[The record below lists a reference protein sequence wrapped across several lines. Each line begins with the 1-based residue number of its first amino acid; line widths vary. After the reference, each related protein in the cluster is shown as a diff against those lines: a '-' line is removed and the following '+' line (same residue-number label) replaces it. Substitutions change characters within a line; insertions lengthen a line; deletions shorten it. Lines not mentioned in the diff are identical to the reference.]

1 LLLVA
6 GNTES
11 DLDTFGSLCFFIF
24 QGGVMRIEKVLNNNV
39 VISLDAS
46 GKDVIVMGSGIAFQ
60 KKRGDIIDQKKIE
73 RIFTQ
78 NDSDLA
84 SKIQSALKDI
94 PIEYLEFTEQMIHY
108 AQNELDT
115 KFNDNLYLSLMDHIY
130 FTIKRYHENMLI
142 QNRLLFETKL
152 MYPEEF
158 RVGNEIV
165 QKMNKMFNVDLP
177 EDEAA
182 FIALHFV
189 NANLGTDNPSS
200 KTQDKIVQD
209 MLTIIKNY
217 FKLSINSDTLQYV
230 RLVTH
235 LKFFAQRI
243 TQKKM
248 QATSGGDVQLFSV
261 VKERYLI
268 SYECV
273 QRISQYLQI
282 EYGYNISDEEKLYLT
297 IHIERIRELNA

>member
-1 LLLVA
+1 
-6 GNTES
+6 
-11 DLDTFGSLCFFIF
+11 
-24 QGGVMRIEKVLNNNV
+24 MRIEKVLNNNV

-165 QKMNKMFNVDLP
+165 QKMNKMFKVDLP

-261 VKERYLI
+261 VKERYSI

>member
-1 LLLVA
+1 
-6 GNTES
+6 
-11 DLDTFGSLCFFIF
+11 
-24 QGGVMRIEKVLNNNV
+24 MRIEKVLNNNV

-165 QKMNKMFNVDLP
+165 QKMNKMFKVDLP

-189 NANLGTDNPSS
+189 NAKLGTDNPSS

-261 VKERYLI
+261 VKERYSI

>member
-1 LLLVA
+1 
-6 GNTES
+6 
-11 DLDTFGSLCFFIF
+11 
-24 QGGVMRIEKVLNNNV
+24 MRIEKVLNNNV

-243 TQKKM
+243 IQKKM

>member
-1 LLLVA
+1 
-6 GNTES
+6 
-11 DLDTFGSLCFFIF
+11 
-24 QGGVMRIEKVLNNNV
+24 MRIEKVLNNNV

>member
-1 LLLVA
+1 
-6 GNTES
+6 
-11 DLDTFGSLCFFIF
+11 
-24 QGGVMRIEKVLNNNV
+24 MRIEKVLNNNV

-165 QKMNKMFNVDLP
+165 QKMNKMFKVDLP

-261 VKERYLI
+261 VKERYSI

-273 QRISQYLQI
+273 QRISQYLWI

>member
-1 LLLVA
+1 
-6 GNTES
+6 
-11 DLDTFGSLCFFIF
+11 
-24 QGGVMRIEKVLNNNV
+24 MRIEKVLNNNV

-73 RIFTQ
+73 QIFTQ

>member
-1 LLLVA
+1 
-6 GNTES
+6 
-11 DLDTFGSLCFFIF
+11 
-24 QGGVMRIEKVLNNNV
+24 
-39 VISLDAS
+39 
-46 GKDVIVMGSGIAFQ
+46 
-60 KKRGDIIDQKKIE
+60 
-73 RIFTQ
+73 
-78 NDSDLA
+78 
-84 SKIQSALKDI
+84 
-94 PIEYLEFTEQMIHY
+94 MIHY

-261 VKERYLI
+261 VKERYSI

>member
-1 LLLVA
+1 
-6 GNTES
+6 
-11 DLDTFGSLCFFIF
+11 
-24 QGGVMRIEKVLNNNV
+24 MRIEKVLNNNV

-165 QKMNKMFNVDLP
+165 QKMNKMFKVDLP

>member
-1 LLLVA
+1 
-6 GNTES
+6 
-11 DLDTFGSLCFFIF
+11 
-24 QGGVMRIEKVLNNNV
+24 MRIEKVLNNNV

-60 KKRGDIIDQKKIE
+60 KKRGDIIDQTKIE

-130 FTIKRYHENMLI
+130 FTIKRYYENMLI

-261 VKERYLI
+261 VKERYSI

>member
-1 LLLVA
+1 
-6 GNTES
+6 
-11 DLDTFGSLCFFIF
+11 
-24 QGGVMRIEKVLNNNV
+24 MRIEKVLNNNV

-261 VKERYLI
+261 VKERYSI

-282 EYGYNISDEEKLYLT
+282 EYGYSISDEEKLYLT
-297 IHIERIRELNA
+297 IHIERIRELKA

>member
-1 LLLVA
+1 
-6 GNTES
+6 
-11 DLDTFGSLCFFIF
+11 
-24 QGGVMRIEKVLNNNV
+24 MRIEKVLNNNV

-60 KKRGDIIDQKKIE
+60 KKRGDIIDHKKIE

>member
-1 LLLVA
+1 
-6 GNTES
+6 
-11 DLDTFGSLCFFIF
+11 
-24 QGGVMRIEKVLNNNV
+24 MRIEKVLNNNV

-177 EDEAA
+177 ENEAA

>member
-1 LLLVA
+1 
-6 GNTES
+6 
-11 DLDTFGSLCFFIF
+11 
-24 QGGVMRIEKVLNNNV
+24 MRIEKVLNNNV

-261 VKERYLI
+261 VKERYSI

-282 EYGYNISDEEKLYLT
+282 EYGYSISDEEKLYLT

>member
-1 LLLVA
+1 
-6 GNTES
+6 
-11 DLDTFGSLCFFIF
+11 
-24 QGGVMRIEKVLNNNV
+24 
-39 VISLDAS
+39 
-46 GKDVIVMGSGIAFQ
+46 
-60 KKRGDIIDQKKIE
+60 
-73 RIFTQ
+73 
-78 NDSDLA
+78 
-84 SKIQSALKDI
+84 
-94 PIEYLEFTEQMIHY
+94 MIHY

-165 QKMNKMFNVDLP
+165 QKMNKMFKVDLP

-261 VKERYLI
+261 VKERYSI

>member
-1 LLLVA
+1 
-6 GNTES
+6 
-11 DLDTFGSLCFFIF
+11 
-24 QGGVMRIEKVLNNNV
+24 
-39 VISLDAS
+39 
-46 GKDVIVMGSGIAFQ
+46 
-60 KKRGDIIDQKKIE
+60 
-73 RIFTQ
+73 
-78 NDSDLA
+78 
-84 SKIQSALKDI
+84 
-94 PIEYLEFTEQMIHY
+94 MIHY

-261 VKERYLI
+261 VKERYSI

-282 EYGYNISDEEKLYLT
+282 EYGYSISDEEKLYLT
-297 IHIERIRELNA
+297 IHIERIRELKA

>member
-1 LLLVA
+1 
-6 GNTES
+6 
-11 DLDTFGSLCFFIF
+11 
-24 QGGVMRIEKVLNNNV
+24 MRIEKVLNNNV

-94 PIEYLEFTEQMIHY
+94 PIEYLEFTEKMIHY

-243 TQKKM
+243 IQKKM

>member
-1 LLLVA
+1 
-6 GNTES
+6 
-11 DLDTFGSLCFFIF
+11 
-24 QGGVMRIEKVLNNNV
+24 MKIEKVLNNNV

-60 KKRGDIIDQKKIE
+60 KKRGDVIDKKKIE

-94 PIEYLEFTEQMIHY
+94 PIEYLEFTEHVIHY

-115 KFNDNLYLSLMDHIY
+115 RFNDNLYLSLMDHIY
-130 FTIKRYHENMLI
+130 FTIKRFHENMLI

-152 MYPEEF
+152 MYTEEF
-158 RVGNEIV
+158 KVGNAIV
-165 QKMNKMFNVDLP
+165 QKMNKTFNVELP

-189 NANLGTDNPSS
+189 NANLGTNTPSS

-248 QATSGGDVQLFSV
+248 KATSSGDVQLFSV
-261 VKERYLI
+261 VKERYSI

-273 QRISQYLQI
+273 KRISQYLQI

>member
-1 LLLVA
+1 
-6 GNTES
+6 
-11 DLDTFGSLCFFIF
+11 
-24 QGGVMRIEKVLNNNV
+24 
-39 VISLDAS
+39 
-46 GKDVIVMGSGIAFQ
+46 
-60 KKRGDIIDQKKIE
+60 
-73 RIFTQ
+73 
-78 NDSDLA
+78 
-84 SKIQSALKDI
+84 
-94 PIEYLEFTEQMIHY
+94 MIHY

-261 VKERYLI
+261 VKERYSI

-282 EYGYNISDEEKLYLT
+282 EYGYSISDEEKLYLT

>member
-1 LLLVA
+1 
-6 GNTES
+6 
-11 DLDTFGSLCFFIF
+11 
-24 QGGVMRIEKVLNNNV
+24 MRIEKVLNNNV
-39 VISLDAS
+39 VISFDAS

-60 KKRGDIIDQKKIE
+60 KKRGDIIDQTKIE

-261 VKERYLI
+261 VKERYSI

>member
-1 LLLVA
+1 
-6 GNTES
+6 
-11 DLDTFGSLCFFIF
+11 
-24 QGGVMRIEKVLNNNV
+24 MRIEKVLNNNV

-108 AQNELDT
+108 AQSELDT

>member
-1 LLLVA
+1 
-6 GNTES
+6 
-11 DLDTFGSLCFFIF
+11 
-24 QGGVMRIEKVLNNNV
+24 MRIEKVLNNNV

-60 KKRGDIIDQKKIE
+60 KKRGDIIDQTKIE

-261 VKERYLI
+261 VKERYSI

>member
-1 LLLVA
+1 
-6 GNTES
+6 
-11 DLDTFGSLCFFIF
+11 
-24 QGGVMRIEKVLNNNV
+24 MRIEKVLNNNV

-177 EDEAA
+177 ENEAA

-230 RLVTH
+230 RLVRH

>member
-1 LLLVA
+1 
-6 GNTES
+6 
-11 DLDTFGSLCFFIF
+11 
-24 QGGVMRIEKVLNNNV
+24 MRIEKVLNNNV

-46 GKDVIVMGSGIAFQ
+46 GKDIIVMGSGVAFQ
-60 KKRGDIIDQKKIE
+60 KRRGDQIDQNKIE

-78 NDSDLA
+78 NDSDLF
-84 SKIQSALKDI
+84 SKIQNALKDV
-94 PIEYLEFTEQMIHY
+94 PIEYLEFTEEVIQY
-108 AQNELDT
+108 AQNQLHT
-115 KFNDNLYLSLMDHIY
+115 RFNDNLFLSLMDHMY

-158 RVGNEIV
+158 RIGNEIV
-165 QKMNKMFNVDLP
+165 KKMNQRFNVHLP

-189 NANLGTDNPSS
+189 NANIGIENPNS
-200 KTQDKIVQD
+200 KLQDKIVQD

-217 FKLSINSDTLQYV
+217 FQLSINSDTLQYV

-248 QATSGGDVQLFSV
+248 QATSSGDVQLFSV
-261 VKERYLI
+261 VKERYAI

-273 QRISQYLQI
+273 QRICQYLQI
-282 EYGYNISDEEKLYLT
+282 EFGYNVSDEEKLYLT

>member
-1 LLLVA
+1 
-6 GNTES
+6 
-11 DLDTFGSLCFFIF
+11 
-24 QGGVMRIEKVLNNNV
+24 MRIEKVLNNNV

-46 GKDVIVMGSGIAFQ
+46 GKDVIVMGSGKKKK
-60 KKRGDIIDQKKIE
+60 KKRGDIIDQTKIE

-261 VKERYLI
+261 VKERYSI

>member
-1 LLLVA
+1 MLLVA

-11 DLDTFGSLCFFIF
+11 DLDTFGGLCFFIF

-165 QKMNKMFNVDLP
+165 QKMNKMFKVDLP
-177 EDEAA
+177 EDEAE

-200 KTQDKIVQD
+200 KTQDRIVQD

-261 VKERYLI
+261 VKERYSI

>member
-1 LLLVA
+1 
-6 GNTES
+6 
-11 DLDTFGSLCFFIF
+11 
-24 QGGVMRIEKVLNNNV
+24 MKIEKVLNNNV

-261 VKERYLI
+261 VKERYSI

-282 EYGYNISDEEKLYLT
+282 EYGYSISDEEKLYLT

>member
-1 LLLVA
+1 
-6 GNTES
+6 
-11 DLDTFGSLCFFIF
+11 
-24 QGGVMRIEKVLNNNV
+24 
-39 VISLDAS
+39 
-46 GKDVIVMGSGIAFQ
+46 
-60 KKRGDIIDQKKIE
+60 
-73 RIFTQ
+73 
-78 NDSDLA
+78 
-84 SKIQSALKDI
+84 
-94 PIEYLEFTEQMIHY
+94 MIHY
-108 AQNELDT
+108 AQNELGT

-165 QKMNKMFNVDLP
+165 QKMNKMFKVDLP

-261 VKERYLI
+261 VKERYSI

>member
-1 LLLVA
+1 
-6 GNTES
+6 
-11 DLDTFGSLCFFIF
+11 
-24 QGGVMRIEKVLNNNV
+24 MRIEKVLNNNV

-165 QKMNKMFNVDLP
+165 QKMNKMFKVDLP

-200 KTQDKIVQD
+200 KTQDEIVQD

-261 VKERYLI
+261 VKERYSI

>member
-1 LLLVA
+1 
-6 GNTES
+6 
-11 DLDTFGSLCFFIF
+11 
-24 QGGVMRIEKVLNNNV
+24 MRIEKVLNNNV

-84 SKIQSALKDI
+84 SKIQSALKDV

-261 VKERYLI
+261 VKERYSI

-282 EYGYNISDEEKLYLT
+282 EYGYNIGNEEKLYLT

>member
-1 LLLVA
+1 
-6 GNTES
+6 
-11 DLDTFGSLCFFIF
+11 
-24 QGGVMRIEKVLNNNV
+24 
-39 VISLDAS
+39 
-46 GKDVIVMGSGIAFQ
+46 
-60 KKRGDIIDQKKIE
+60 
-73 RIFTQ
+73 
-78 NDSDLA
+78 
-84 SKIQSALKDI
+84 
-94 PIEYLEFTEQMIHY
+94 
-108 AQNELDT
+108 
-115 KFNDNLYLSLMDHIY
+115 
-130 FTIKRYHENMLI
+130 
-142 QNRLLFETKL
+142 
-152 MYPEEF
+152 
-158 RVGNEIV
+158 
-165 QKMNKMFNVDLP
+165 MNKMFNVDLP

-261 VKERYLI
+261 VKERYSI

-282 EYGYNISDEEKLYLT
+282 EYGYSISDEEKLYLT